1 MDRVV
6 TGQHGDGEGMVMT
19 YMRSWHGVKL
29 QERRC
34 GGNYSLRV
42 WGLPMWSL
50 GGVTIHGTMLE

>member
-1 MDRVV
+1 M